1 MESLIKEWDGDSI
14 ILRFDRPANTWIIV
28 VIHSTRLGPATGGTR
43 MKEYPHVQAALQDAQ
58 RLAKG
63 MSYKWAAA
71 GLDAGGGKAVM
82 AIPPDLDL
90 PARTDLLRRYGA
102 FIHQLR
108 GLFLTGPDLGT
119 TSEDMDII
127 AENAAPYV
135 FCRTL
140 AAGGS
145 GNPGPFTALGVF
157 TAIQVAVDQL
167 FGDASL
173 QGKQVLVQGVGS
185 VGGELIQLLRQ
196 AGAEI
201 SFSDVDEATIHH
213 FRDQLGMRFVPPD
226 EVYDIHCDIFAPC
239 ALGGVLNEK
248 TIPRLRC
255 RAVVGGANNQLATSE
270 DAVRLRERQIL
281 YAPDFVTNSGGAIAA
296 IGIET
301 GGWSPA
307 DARER
312 VAQLIKRNLSEI
324 LELATS
330 QEITPDTAAQR
341 IADRRLARAVE

>member
-1 MESLIKEWDGDSI
+1 MESLLREWDGDSVI
-14 ILRFDRPANTWIIV
+14 FRFDRLCGAWIIIA
-28 VIHSTRLGPATGGTR
+28 IHSTRLGPATGGTR
-43 MKEYPHVQAALQDAQ
+43 MKHYPHVQAAVQDAQ
-58 RLAKG
+58 RLARG

-71 GLDAGGGKAVM
+71 GLDAGGGKAVI
-82 AIPPDLDL
+82 AIPPDLGP

-135 FCRTL
+135 FCRTP

-157 TAIQVAVDQL
+157 TSIQVVVEQL

-173 QGKQVLVQGVGS
+173 RDKQVLVQGVGS
-185 VGGELIQLLRQ
+185 VGGELIKLLRQ

-201 SFSDVDEATIHH
+201 SFSDVDPISIQH
-213 FRDQLGMRFVPPD
+213 FRRQLGLQFVPPG
-226 EVYDIHCDIFAPC
+226 EVYDVHCHIFAPC
-239 ALGGVLNEK
+239 AIGGVLNEE
-248 TIPRLRC
+248 TIPRLGC
-255 RAVVGGANNQLATSE
+255 RAVVGGANNQLATPQ
-270 DAVRLRERQIL
+270 DAVRLQARQIL

-296 IGIET
+296 IGMET

-307 DARER
+307 EARER
-312 VAQLIKRNLSEI
+312 VAQMIKSNLFEI
-324 LELATS
+324 LELAT
-330 QEITPDTAAQR
+330 QEEVPPDVAAQR
-341 IADRRLARAVE
+341 IAERRLA